1 MRKAKIQKL
10 PIYTD
15 IRAGEALWTPDGIQT
30 APLSARR
37 FVFLDCQ
44 DRIGRHVGYEFFP
57 LADYVKTEDARVY
70 GVHYE

>member
-1 MRKAKIQKL
+1 MRKSKVERI

-15 IRAGEALWTPDGIQT
+15 IRAGEVLWTPDGIQT

-44 DRIGRHVGYEFFP
+44 NRRGEHVGYEFFP
-57 LADYVKTEDARVY
+57 LADYVKTEDARIY
-70 GVHYE
+70 GVTL